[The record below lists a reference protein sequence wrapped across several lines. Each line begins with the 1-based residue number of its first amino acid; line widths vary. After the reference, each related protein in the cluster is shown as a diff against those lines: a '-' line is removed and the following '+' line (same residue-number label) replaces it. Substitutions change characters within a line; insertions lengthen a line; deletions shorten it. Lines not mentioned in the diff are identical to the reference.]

1 MKPIDTETI
10 LDAAKDFDLLV
21 TVEDGVLAGGA
32 GSAVLEALSE
42 EGVTVPT
49 LRLGLPD
56 EFLEQGTQDE
66 LLADVG
72 LSVEGIRASIQKR
85 LEVLNLA

>member
-1 MKPIDTETI
+1 M
-10 LDAAKDFDLLV
+10 
-21 TVEDGVLAGGA
+21 
-32 GSAVLEALSE
+32 
-42 EGVTVPT
+42 PT